1 VSCWRTLTLRSRH
14 VPCRP
19 AAVGEVEAGAAE
31 ALGGSNVRRR
41 WRGSACRR
49 VDGRVGEPSWRP
61 GARPLP
67 PPPGDGRRDGESE
80 CGAALGG
87 DSTRKGGDT
96 LCSCG
101 VSHALTP
108 SPAYTS
114 DWKTGSQSRMGS
126 VRVRARDELLTEQSE
141 MGLAA
146 CAAAGAEHGRRY
158 RVCARGSSAISQE
171 GFPHAEEQQ
180 TTPPSAGRTNR
191 RTSHEGG
198 HGCEHPRTAGQ
209 AENHDMLRH
218 RDSAHHDS

>member
-1 VSCWRTLTLRSRH
+1 MRSRH

-19 AAVGEVEAGAAE
+19 AAVGAAEAGAAE

-80 CGAALGG
+80 CGAALGV

-126 VRVRARDELLTEQSE
+126 VRVRARDELLRQNSRKWASPHAQQRALSTAGDIECAPE
-141 MGLAA
+141 
-146 CAAAGAEHGRRY
+146 AAAQSAKKDSHMQKSSRRCPHL
-158 RVCARGSSAISQE
+158 RVEPTGELLTNADTDASIHFLQDK
-171 GFPHAEEQQ
+171 QK
-180 TTPPSAGRTNR
+180 TTA
-191 RTSHEGG
+191 
-198 HGCEHPRTAGQ
+198 C
-209 AENHDMLRH
+209 
-218 RDSAHHDS
+218 